1 MEVHSSLKLTKLLMK
16 MCLVH
21 LIWILFTILT
31 ETNNGNNVQ
40 AIYHGNPDN
49 VHKSKFG
56 CVILLSHVFLLH
68 PLPKLLLKFYSKS
81 YSYLKYKCYIYLLLS
96 QKDPRRIGFRKKL
109 TCFCRVSP
117 LVHYNSVDIT
127 LRL

>member
-81 YSYLKYKCYIYLLLS
+81 YSYLKYNATYTSCCLKRTLEGLDS
-96 QKDPRRIGFRKKL
+96 EKKANL
-109 TCFCRVSP
+109 F
-117 LVHYNSVDIT
+117 L
-127 LRL
+127 